1 MHCRSSYIQTL
12 RKRDLPATN
21 HTAIKQE
28 VEAPRASMMFV
39 CIQSL
44 VNAWIKLNINGEVKI
59 VEDGGD
65 DSSAATATRE
75 PHEND
80 EQDAR
85 E

>member
-1 MHCRSSYIQTL
+1 
-12 RKRDLPATN
+12 
-21 HTAIKQE
+21 
-28 VEAPRASMMFV
+28 MMFV

-59 VEDGGD
+59 VEDGWE

-75 PHEND
+75 AHEND
-80 EQDAR
+80 EQDASR